1 MNTGIII
8 QARRSSSRLKDKI
21 IMPVPALSDN
31 SMLSHVVRRSKA
43 VCDNVIVATSENIE
57 DDVTEQEALKCG
69 AYVYRGSLDDVLIRY
84 IKAAEKYN
92 IDRIVRITADCPC
105 IDPYII
111 NKCIQKHIDSSAD
124 YVSNVEKRT
133 FPHGLDTEVVSLD
146 ALYKT
151 AEEEKDIKVR
161 EHVTWYIRQHN
172 HFKKEHIVEDEGIDY
187 SNIRITVDTVED
199 YAIINLIF
207 YMLGNDFGYK
217 DIIRLFTQNS
227 WLAALNR
234 HIYQK
239 GVWTSHSEEINE
251 AVKMLHIIGMDY
263 AKEILEKY
271 K

>member
-21 IMPVPALSDN
+21 LMEIPKGSNN
-31 SMLSHVVRRSKA
+31 SMLGRVIQRAKKA
-43 VCDNVIVATSENIE
+43 CDKVIVATSLEE
-57 DDVTEQEALKCG
+57 DDNLTEQEALKYG
-69 AYVYRGSLDDVLIRY
+69 ADVYRGSLEDVLMRY

-92 IDRIVRITADCPC
+92 IKRIVRITADCPC
-105 IDPYII
+105 IDYNII
-111 NKCIQKHIDSSAD
+111 SACIKKHIESNAD
-124 YVSNVEKRT
+124 YVSNIGTRT

-172 HFKKEHIVEDEGIDY
+172 HFKKAEVLEENGKNY
-187 SNIRITVDTVED
+187 SDIRVTVDTIED
-199 YAIINLIF
+199 YALMNLLF
-207 YMLGNDFGYK
+207 FMLKDDFTYK
-217 DIIRLFTQNS
+217 DIALLFENNP
-227 WLAALNR
+227 WLKSLNNN
-234 HIYQK
+234 IYQK
-239 GVWTSHSEEINE
+239 GVWTNKEEEIDE
-251 AVKMLHIIGMDY
+251 AVKLLTLNGMHY